1 MIVTLAREATDQRAA
16 LVLVLRRAEKL
27 TSVALPG
34 VRQSD
39 QIKLAAVVNTMAQ
52 MEHQKRG
59 RRGRRNRAIAAAA
72 HATKPAADVRDF
84 GCGARA

>member
-1 MIVTLAREATDQRAA
+1 MTAIPRKGSHLRVCRICAGPVPRA
-16 LVLVLRRAEKL
+16 AEKL

-59 RRGRRNRAIAAAA
+59 RHR
-72 HATKPAADVRDF
+72 
-84 GCGARA
+84 